1 MLNCQTTME
10 RLSERVIA
18 AIARDVVKSSLLSA
32 KEITDWY
39 QIPPVEADRV
49 VEKLYFWRSIVDL
62 ESRSG
67 VHVRVLLSTGE
78 VI

>member
-1 MLNCQTTME
+1 ME

-18 AIARDVVKSSLLSA
+18 AIARDVVKNSFLSA

-39 QIPPVEADRV
+39 QIPPDEADRI
-49 VEKLYFWRSIVDL
+49 VEKLDFWRSIVEL
-62 ESRSG
+62 ETGSG
-67 VHVRVLLSTGE
+67 VKIRVLLSTGE